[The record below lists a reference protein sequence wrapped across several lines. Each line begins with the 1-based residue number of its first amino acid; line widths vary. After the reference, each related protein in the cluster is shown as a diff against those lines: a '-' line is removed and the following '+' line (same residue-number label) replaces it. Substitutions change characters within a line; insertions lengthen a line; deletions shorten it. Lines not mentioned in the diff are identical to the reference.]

1 MQYSIKHIIKYFYLH
16 NNSIQ
21 TYRFLW
27 ICVLNVIMGFFEI
40 GIAGGISFLGV
51 AMSSPDSLKNIP
63 FLYDVA
69 YALNIFQNVPD
80 SLAMLFVILA
90 AICCATVVKNCLLA
104 YVTLLQNYFAQLVAW
119 NTGEMLFRRF
129 LCAPYLWHAHQNS
142 SELITILNWKALIAS
157 FVVACLTFVT
167 QLVIALFLF
176 GGALIA
182 NPKASSILFISI
194 IILGL
199 LLQKYSRK
207 KLYAWSKNLTD
218 YDLFIS
224 KTSLQGLQGIAE
236 VIIYD
241 RKKTLLNE
249 YTKNIQGYS
258 KTFSLQAMFPSIP
271 QWSLESAGMLL
282 MLTVLL
288 YLIMQGASV
297 AETTGLITLL
307 AAISWRLLP
316 AANKS
321 ISAVMTMRSH
331 QPYVEKILNALNA
344 TQETTSIEFKKVL
357 PFNESIELN
366 NISFKYPAAERLA
379 LNQLSLKVSKGKCVG
394 FVGLSGS
401 GKSTLSSLIIGLVAP
416 DSGTL
421 SVDGKPWDPT
431 SSRLK
436 IGYVPQHIYLTD
448 ASLAENV
455 AFSHWGEAID
465 EERVLRC
472 CQMAAI
478 NFLDDLPDGIHTI
491 LGERGVRLSGGQ
503 LQRVGIARALYDDP
517 ELLIFDEATSALDH
531 AAEAEVQSTIATLR
545 SSVTQLIIAH
555 RLSTVLECDEVY
567 WINKGEVVL
576 HGVPDEVLKQYE
588 EYLQHSHEG

>member
-1 MQYSIKHIIKYFYLH
+1 MQYSIKHIIKYFCAH
-16 NNSIQ
+16 NSSVQI
-21 TYRFLW
+21 YRFVW
-27 ICVLNVIMGFFEI
+27 ISILNVVMGFFEI

-51 AMSSPDSLKNIP
+51 AMSSPESLKNIP
-63 FLYDVA
+63 LLYDVA
-69 YALNIFQNVPD
+69 SSLNFFHNVPD
-80 SLAMLFVILA
+80 TLVMLFVILA
-90 AICCATVVKNCLLA
+90 AICCATVIKNCMLA
-104 YVTLLQNYFAQLVAW
+104 YITWLQNYFAQMLAW
-119 NTGEMLFRRF
+119 NTGEMLFKRF
-129 LCAPYLWHAHQNS
+129 LCAPYLWHTHQNS
-142 SELITILNWKALIAS
+142 SELITILNWKSLIAS

-167 QLVIALFLF
+167 QLVIAVFLF
-176 GGALIA
+176 GGAIIA

-194 IILGL
+194 IIIGIM
-199 LLQKYSRK
+199 LQKYSRK
-207 KLYAWSKNLTD
+207 KLYTLSKKLTD

-249 YTKNIQGYS
+249 YTKSIEGYS
-258 KTFSLQAMFPSIP
+258 KTFSLQAMFPNLP

-282 MLTVLL
+282 MLAVLL

-316 AANKS
+316 AANKT

-344 TQETTSIEFKKVL
+344 AQETSSLEFKKVL
-357 PFNESIELN
+357 PFKESIELRD
-366 NISFKYPAAERLA
+366 ISFKYPAAEKLA
-379 LNQLSLKVSKGKCVG
+379 LNQLSLQVTKGKCVG

-401 GKSTLSSLIIGLVAP
+401 GKSTLSSIIIGLVAP

-421 SVDGKPWDPT
+421 SVDGQPWDPT
-431 SSRLK
+431 TSRLK

-455 AFSHWGEAID
+455 AFSHWGEEID

-478 NFLDDLPDGIHTI
+478 NFLEDLPEGIHTI

-503 LQRVGIARALYDDP
+503 LQRVGIARALYDEP
-517 ELLIFDEATSALDH
+517 ELLIFDEATSALDS

-567 WINKGEVVL
+567 WINKGEVAL
-576 HGVPDEVLKQYE
+576 HGTPDEVLPQYE
-588 EYLQHSHEG
+588 AYLQHTHEA